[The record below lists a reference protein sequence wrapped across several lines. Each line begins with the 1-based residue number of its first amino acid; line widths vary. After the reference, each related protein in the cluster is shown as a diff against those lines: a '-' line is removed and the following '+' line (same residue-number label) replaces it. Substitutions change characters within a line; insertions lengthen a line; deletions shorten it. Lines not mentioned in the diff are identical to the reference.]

1 MDLHAKKL
9 KQAGTGSDPSK
20 RVLASHTIGSVRAG
34 LGVSG
39 MMILPLSGLEY
50 RLIWEMM
57 SSLCCDLYTDLG
69 FFL

>member
-1 MDLHAKKL
+1 MDLHAKIL
-9 KQAGTGSDPSK
+9 EQPGTGSDPSK

-39 MMILPLSGLEY
+39 TMMLPLSGLEY

-57 SSLCCDLYTDLG
+57 SSLCCDLYRDMG
-69 FFL
+69 FFP